1 MQRWIYGLVL
11 VILLAPQASAQYGV
25 NWPKQ
30 PDTPMATG
38 VQPGQQA
45 LRVSGVNDFLYTYQ
59 FNVVEIPTPFSPIPP
74 AGETVSC
81 TKPGVKP
88 EEPLPE
94 VRQLMDDYNGAF
106 AAYQKLFPATVSPAK
121 SLQDT
126 QNDWKN
132 NVSKFYDKINDDIIA
147 AKAAIAVMPSDPDDP
162 DKPKPKKDCQ
172 RAVDS
177 YSKKYNVLQASD
189 IKIFQGPHTA
199 EVTFV
204 AKSCKTEIITIS
216 EKYNGIP
223 TGQSVVVRLDADCD
237 QVTASGGIVLTEI
250 QNRTYTSVPL
260 PNQTGQFLA
269 VGGTGKFRPVFGA
282 LTNFNFPFEPLGPK
296 VSAALGDMRLG
307 LSIGPVIQN
316 TTSNVSA
323 FGWFFGG
330 TISFL
335 HRLYVS
341 PGVHV
346 GEFADFPLGFTPNQQ
361 IPPNFGTLTPVK
373 RWTSRFGIALTI
385 KGWDISKTVKGGNDT
400 PTPTPT
406 PTSNPT
412 PKPTPTPKQ

>member
-1 MQRWIYGLVL
+1 MQREIYGLVL

-30 PDTPMATG
+30 PETPMATG
-38 VQPGQQA
+38 VQPGQQV
-45 LRVSGVNDFLYTYQ
+45 LRISGVNDFLYTYQ
-59 FNVVEIPTPFSPIPP
+59 INVVEISTPFSPNLPSG
-74 AGETVSC
+74 AGGHCDVDE
-81 TKPGVKP
+81 VKTLL
-88 EEPLPE
+88 E
-94 VRQLMDDYNGAF
+94 DFNKAY
-106 AAYQKLFPATVSPAK
+106 AAYQKLFPDTAAPAK

-126 QNDWKN
+126 QNDWKT
-132 NVSKFYDKINDDIIA
+132 NVSKFYDKLKDEISA
-147 AKAAIAVMPSDPDDP
+147 ANVAVSKLPPDDP
-162 DKPKPKKDCQ
+162 NKPPVKEVCEGIVKTVSDTY
-172 RAVDS
+172 RD
-177 YSKKYNVLQASD
+177 VLQKAYD
-189 IKIFQGPHTA
+189 QIFNGLHTVEA
-199 EVTFV
+199 KFE
-204 AKSCKTEIITIS
+204 AKSCKTEILTVT
-216 EKYNGIP
+216 EKYKGTP

-237 QVTASGGIVLTEI
+237 QVTASGGILLTEI

-269 VGGTGKFRPVFGA
+269 VGGTGKFRPVFVA
-282 LTNFNFPFEPLGPK
+282 LTNFNFPFEPLGHK
-296 VSAALGDMRLG
+296 ATATSGDMRLG

-323 FGWFFGG
+323 FGWFVGG

-361 IPPNFGTLTPVK
+361 IPANFGTLTPVK

-385 KGWDISKTVKGGNDT
+385 KGWDISKTVKGGSDT
-400 PTPTPT
+400 PTPTV
-406 PTSNPT
+406 
-412 PKPTPTPKQ
+412 KQSK